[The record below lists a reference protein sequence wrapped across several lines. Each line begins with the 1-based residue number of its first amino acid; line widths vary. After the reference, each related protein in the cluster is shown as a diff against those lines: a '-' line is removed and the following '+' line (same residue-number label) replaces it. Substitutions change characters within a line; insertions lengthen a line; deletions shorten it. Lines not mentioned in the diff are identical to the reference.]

1 MTLEVESGLK
11 CTQQV
16 AKLSFR
22 DHNKT
27 NPKPVLS
34 SSKYHTVFPNYA
46 QVFQMACFIFSS
58 DIPMKIFLN
67 ILRLIHLLQ
76 MPRPWFFDNNV

>member
-1 MTLEVESGLK
+1 MLTFELESGLK
-11 CTQQV
+11 RTQQV

-46 QVFQMACFIFSS
+46 QVFQVTYSLQIFRR
-58 DIPMKIFLN
+58 KFL
-67 ILRLIHLLQ
+67 
-76 MPRPWFFDNNV
+76 